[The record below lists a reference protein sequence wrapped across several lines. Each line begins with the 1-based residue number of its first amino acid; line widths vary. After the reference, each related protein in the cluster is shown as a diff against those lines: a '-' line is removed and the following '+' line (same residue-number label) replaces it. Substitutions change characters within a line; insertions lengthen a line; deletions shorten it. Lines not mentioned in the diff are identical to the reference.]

1 MNSQVDKQNRQ
12 KKATTRSRWQYDTD
26 VINQTKIIWLKNT
39 IKADRQR
46 WTHMEWTDIT
56 KKIDLNVDLAEF
68 MESPKKLAAKITSTL
83 K

>member
-1 MNSQVDKQNRQ
+1 
-12 KKATTRSRWQYDTD
+12 
-26 VINQTKIIWLKNT
+26 
-39 IKADRQR
+39 
-46 WTHMEWTDIT
+46 MEWTDIT